1 MATSPRA
8 IPVKVRV
15 RTLRQM
21 CIEAD
26 PEFYPESRKPVAY
39 EFNNGKR
46 IFREVTNSS
55 GPYADE

>member
-8 IPVKVRV
+8 IPVKVRT

-26 PEFYPESRKPVAY
+26 PEFYAESRRPVAY
-39 EFNNGKR
+39 EFSNNR
-46 IFREVTNSS
+46 RVFREVTAQS
-55 GPYADE
+55 GPYADD

>member
-8 IPVKVRV
+8 IPVKTRT

-26 PEFYPESRKPVAY
+26 PTFYEESRRPVAY
-39 EFNNGKR
+39 EFNNGKKV
-46 IFREVTNSS
+46 FREVTDIS
-55 GPYADE
+55 GPYEDA